1 MLTIDLIKE
10 AAARIRGH
18 VHRTPVITSRSF
30 NEVAGKEVFFKCENL
45 QRAGAFKIRGATNKI
60 LSLTDDEKRR
70 GVAAFSS
77 GNHAQAVAL
86 ASREAGIRAVIAM
99 PDDAPKAKVAATRG
113 YGAEIVFYDRLKQDR
128 EQVAV
133 EIAERDGRVMVPP
146 YDDYLVLAGQATC
159 GLEFLEE
166 VPDLDCL
173 LAPCSGGGLFAGVS
187 TAAKAVNPRVRCFP
201 VEPESADDTRQSFV
215 KGERVSIPPPP
226 TIADG
231 LRVQSPGAL
240 TFPILQQTAEDVLTV
255 SDEEIIETIKF
266 FLFRMKLLVEP
277 SGAAAAAAVLT
288 GKLPQDTQA
297 RWCDRLGRKYRRGV
311 VIAVLDPSSQG
322 SNSMRSEF
330 AFALLLLL
338 DLRADPVGVGSWG
351 VLALLLVIVFV
362 LAVSFTGG
370 LVFLLIWL
378 KRRRVSSSQQAKPS
392 PGIHHFT
399 RTKRSKVSEDDR
411 DEVAP
416 H

>member
-1 MLTIDLIKE
+1 MLTIELIKE
-10 AAARIRGH
+10 AATRIAGH
-18 VHRTPVITSRSF
+18 IHRTPVIRSRSF
-30 NEVAGKEVFFKCENL
+30 NERAGREVFFKCENL

-60 LSLTDDEKRR
+60 LSLSEEEKRR

-86 ASREAGIRAVIAM
+86 ASREVGIRAVIAM

-128 EQVAV
+128 EAVAV

-146 YDDYLVLAGQATC
+146 YDDYLILAGQGTC
-159 GLEFLEE
+159 GLEFLDD

-187 TAAKAVNPRVRCFP
+187 TAAKAINPRIRCFP
-201 VEPESADDTRQSFV
+201 VEPDTADDTRQSFL

-231 LRVQSPGAL
+231 LRVQSPGTL
-240 TFPILQQTAEDVLTV
+240 TFPILQETAEDVLTV

-288 GKLPQDTQA
+288 GKLPRNA
-297 RWCDRLGRKYRRGV
+297 KRVGV
-311 VIAVLDPSSQG
+311 VLS
-322 SNSMRSEF
+322 
-330 AFALLLLL
+330 
-338 DLRADPVGVGSWG
+338 
-351 VLALLLVIVFV
+351 
-362 LAVSFTGG
+362 GG
-370 LVFLLIWL
+370 NIDAGFLSTIL
-378 KRRRVSSSQQAKPS
+378 Q
-392 PGIHHFT
+392 
-399 RTKRSKVSEDDR
+399 
-411 DEVAP
+411 
-416 H
+416 